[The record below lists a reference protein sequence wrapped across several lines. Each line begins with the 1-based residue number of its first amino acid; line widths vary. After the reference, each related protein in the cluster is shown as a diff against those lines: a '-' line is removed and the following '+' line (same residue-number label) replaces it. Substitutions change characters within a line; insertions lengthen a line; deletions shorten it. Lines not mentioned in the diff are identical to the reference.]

1 MRIGIDARFYGPKG
15 KGLGRYTEKLI
26 KNLEKVDAPH
36 RRTSRKN
43 QYVIFLRQEN
53 FNEYK
58 PENSNFKKV
67 LADLKWYSLDEQLKM
82 LKLIKKHKI
91 DLMHFPHFN
100 VPVLYRGDFV
110 VTIHDLILLRF
121 PTKRATTLGPLLY
134 KFKYLAY
141 KLAINSAVRRA
152 KKVITVSEFTKKD
165 LVNYFKIK
173 SNKVVVTYEA
183 CDGVES
189 GQLSIPEPGF
199 LEKYKITKPYIL
211 YVGNAYPHKNL
222 EGLIG
227 AYKKFKEKNGYSY
240 QLVLIGKEDY
250 FYRRLKQDVYSTGL
264 LYDNSVVFFGFAS
277 QKDLAYLY
285 SRASLYV
292 FPSFIEGFGLP
303 GLEAMSFDL
312 PVISSSTSSLPEILG
327 KAAIYFDPKDKDKMV
342 SKMEKVLKDKRL
354 REEMI
359 RRGREQ
365 INKFSWN
372 NCARETLKI
381 YEGVK

>member
-1 MRIGIDARFYGPKG
+1 MRIGIDARFYGPRG

-26 KNLEKVDAPH
+26 KNLEKVD
-36 RRTSRKN
+36 RKN

-53 FNEYK
+53 LDEYI
-58 PENSNFKKV
+58 PENGNFKKV
-67 LADLKWYSLDEQLKM
+67 VADLKWYSLDEQLKM
-82 LKLIKKHKI
+82 PKLIKEHKI

-100 VPVLYRGDFV
+100 VPVLYRGDFI

-152 KKVITVSEFTKKD
+152 KKVITVSEFTKSD

-173 SNKVVVTYEA
+173 SDKVEVTYEA

-189 GQLSIPEPGF
+189 GQLSIPEAGF
-199 LEKYKITKPYIL
+199 LEKNKINKPYIL

-222 EGLIG
+222 EGLID
-227 AYKKFKEKNGYSY
+227 AYKNFKEKNGYTH

-250 FYRRLKQDVYSTGL
+250 FYRRLKQDAYSTGL

-303 GLEAMSFDL
+303 GLEAMSFNL
-312 PVISSSTSSLPEILG
+312 PVISSNTSSLPEILG
-327 KAAIYFDPKDKDKMV
+327 RAAIYFDPRDRKDMV
-342 SKMEKVLKDKRL
+342 LKIEKVLNDKDL
-354 REEMI
+354 QVEMK
-359 RRGREQ
+359 RRGHEQ
-365 INKFSWN
+365 VRKFNWTR
-372 NCARETLKI
+372 CALETLQV
-381 YEGVK
+381 YESVK